1 MRNAVAESKT
11 PMKTRMR
18 LASLWRYGCRLLIE
32 GLQMTKASSRRTS
45 RKPSGLLAQSPLQY
59 IVSWPGAAGDS
70 SLRDLLASHREIV
83 LLQQL
88 DSRTALVAMS
98 EDSRR
103 RLLEAKPG
111 IVVEPNV
118 RYAMHV
124 AI

>member
-1 MRNAVAESKT
+1 
-11 PMKTRMR
+11 
-18 LASLWRYGCRLLIE
+18 
-32 GLQMTKASSRRTS
+32 
-45 RKPSGLLAQSPLQY
+45 
-59 IVSWPGAAGDS
+59 
-70 SLRDLLASHREIV
+70 
-83 LLQQL
+83 
-88 DSRTALVAMS
+88 MS